1 MDPITT
7 NTGADAEYLAETNA
21 TNRKRELAE
30 RACTQLEGAT
40 PLLINAIRSGGASQE
55 IENILCSL
63 WSGELCKQLTSLDTD
78 TDIGEAVLAMI
89 AARVHG
95 GEEADCLL
103 ATILYHTGGMPP
115 TDCDSW

>member
-7 NTGADAEYLAETNA
+7 NTGADAEYLAETHA
-21 TNRKRELAE
+21 AIRKRQLADL
-30 RACTQLEGAT
+30 ACAQLEAAT
-40 PLLINAIRSGGASQE
+40 PLLINAIRSGKPSSE
-55 IENILCSL
+55 IESILCSL
-63 WSGELCKQLTSLDTD
+63 WSGELCKQLTSLG

-103 ATILYHTGGMPP
+103 ATILYYRRHATHG
-115 TDCDSW
+115 S